1 MGDAI
6 VTQVPN
12 AKLLGVKVD
21 ESQKWKSQISGKG
34 GVTAA
39 LNQRLF
45 LINRLKNQVS
55 KVQLRKIAESIWSS
69 KLRYAF
75 FLFLTHSHLKK

>member
-1 MGDAI
+1 MI
-6 VTQVPN
+6 
-12 AKLLGVKVD
+12 
-21 ESQKWKSQISGKG
+21 
-34 GVTAA
+34 AA

-69 KLRYAF
+69 KLRYGLQLYGEVRQTSEAKMSTE
-75 FLFLTHSHLKK
+75 LEKLQRAHNVKTS